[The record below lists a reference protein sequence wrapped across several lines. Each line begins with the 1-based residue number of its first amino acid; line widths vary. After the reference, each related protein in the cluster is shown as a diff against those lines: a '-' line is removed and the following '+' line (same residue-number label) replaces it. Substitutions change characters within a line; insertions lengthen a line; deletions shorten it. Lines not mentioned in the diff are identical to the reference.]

1 MYCTINIR
9 YKTRFTAVSYNNRIF
24 TVLSHSY
31 SSIMAS
37 HPTEESVDTELLE
50 SARKAMK
57 SNGQV
62 RLINIILQVL
72 HKRYFD
78 RKTAVT
84 FSGILQLLELP
95 DMKESFRALVKKLLI
110 NNPKIRFEICYVV

>member
-1 MYCTINIR
+1 
-9 YKTRFTAVSYNNRIF
+9 
-24 TVLSHSY
+24 
-31 SSIMAS
+31 MAS
-37 HPTEESVDTELLE
+37 HRSRLSYTEESVDTELLE

-84 FSGILQLLELP
+84 FSGIYLIFLNLIFLAIVVDLSYNLLCNKYFQFDIFL
-95 DMKESFRALVKKLLI
+95 
-110 NNPKIRFEICYVV
+110 

>member
-84 FSGILQLLELP
+84 FSGIY
-95 DMKESFRALVKKLLI
+95 LI
-110 NNPKIRFEICYVV
+110 FLNLIFLAIVVDLSYKNISN